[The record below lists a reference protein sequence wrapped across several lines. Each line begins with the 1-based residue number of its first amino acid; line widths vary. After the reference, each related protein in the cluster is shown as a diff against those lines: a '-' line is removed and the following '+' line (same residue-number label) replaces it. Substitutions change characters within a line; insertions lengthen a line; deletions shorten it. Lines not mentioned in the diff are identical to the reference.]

1 MAALKAE
8 LEKLL
13 PQRLPADQMA
23 TAAKTHLLLQKKE
36 LCYAYDEKT
45 QRARDITEAFAWGGW
60 VGAGHDET
68 IKNYLF
74 WLAATVGLV
83 IDETKV
89 SRRRATRGQPVKK
102 ECGELCTE
110 IADAAS
116 AKWFDTNILPH
127 TNLTRPGLE
136 CYVHGL
142 CGGEDSLCDIGG
154 FGARPPP
161 ARRPPPSHSHARPA
175 RRCRNDAR
183 VRGRVQTAHAPL
195 LWPRPHHR
203 ARAPLPA
210 RRCPPPARR
219 HASPRRPRRPRS
231 LTRACAARPSAR
243 RHAWPRRPAPAHP
256 PAHARAGRARCR
268 AIGAYASAAAQRMR
282 PRATSRRRASSSSS
296 SPGQADRG

>member
-1 MAALKAE
+1 MAALKAV

-13 PQRLPADQMA
+13 PQGLPAEQMA
-23 TAAKTHLLLQKKE
+23 FAAKTRLLLKKE
-36 LCYAYDEKT
+36 ALWHAYDE
-45 QRARDITEAFAWGGW
+45 QRQRVLDITEAFEWGDW
-60 VGAGHDET
+60 VNAGDNEE
-68 IKNYLF
+68 IRNNLI
-74 WLAATVGLV
+74 WLAQTVGLV

-89 SRRRATRGQPVKK
+89 SKKKNKGQVVYKK
-102 ECGELCTE
+102 CGELCTAIE
-110 IADAAS
+110 NAAS

-142 CGGEDSLCDIGG
+142 CGGEDSLCDMGG

-231 LTRACAARPSAR
+231 LTRVRRPR

>member
-13 PQRLPADQMA
+13 PRGLSKDQMA

-36 LCYAYDEKT
+36 LCYAYDEKQ

-68 IKNYLF
+68 IQNNLI
-74 WLAATVGLV
+74 WLIQIVGLM
-83 IDETKV
+83 INETKV
-89 SRRRATRGQPVKK
+89 SRKKANNGQAVKK

-127 TNLTRPGLE
+127 SNITRPGHE

-142 CGGEDSLCDIGG
+142 CGGEDILCDIGG

-161 ARRPPPSHSHARPA
+161 ARRPPPSHSHARARPGGA
-175 RRCRNDAR
+175 GTTRECEGGCKKRMHHFCGLGLTTAPVRRCQPAA
-183 VRGRVQTAHAPL
+183 AH
-195 LWPRPHHR
+195 R
-203 ARAPLPA
+203 
-210 RRCPPPARR
+210 PPA
-219 HASPRRPRRPRS
+219 ATPRLAALAGLARS
-231 LTRACAARPSAR
+231 RACAARPPAR

-296 SPGQADRG
+296 SPWQADRG